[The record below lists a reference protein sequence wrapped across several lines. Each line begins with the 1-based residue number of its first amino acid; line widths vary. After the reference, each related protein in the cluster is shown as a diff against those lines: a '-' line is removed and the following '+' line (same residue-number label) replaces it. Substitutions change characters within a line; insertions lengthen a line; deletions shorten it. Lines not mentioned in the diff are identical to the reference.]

1 MRMIH
6 RVVIWL
12 VVVAAVL
19 APIGAQGAKESV
31 KPAESVVEVV
41 IWHSNSG
48 LAGEAMTAL
57 VADFN
62 ATVGV
67 ARGIVVREI
76 FQGKAADVAT
86 KLRSALQAERKVDL
100 PDLAQLDAT
109 GVMDVRDSN
118 LLVSA
123 SELIARDPSFD
134 IGTLEPAAV
143 WSMTYRDLLLGMPF
157 NSSTILLYYNKDAF
171 REAGLDPDF
180 PPATLAELATF
191 AGKLVKRSPDGK
203 TVLRYGF
210 AGVPTT
216 YELVSWIGQQHGL
229 SYMTDQENGHAGD
242 PTKVV
247 FDSDGTL
254 ANFLKAWRSVYQS
267 GGLGNL
273 TTNVRQEFVAGKV
286 AMHVASTSGLSTLLA
301 AIEGRFELGVGRF
314 PKVDETATGG
324 VNIGGGAIFAFDNG
338 NDPGKTATWE
348 FLKYLM
354 GPQAQF
360 TWHKATGYFPV
371 NLATYALPEFQRH
384 IEANPLFKVA
394 IDQLHESNPRLQSV
408 WWPNSYQAYY
418 EIQNRIL
425 EMLEK
430 GVGIDET
437 VASLAGVL
445 NRYMEDY
452 NRMNRP

>member
-86 KLRSALQAERKVDL
+86 KLRSALQAKRKADL

-286 AMHVASTSGLSTLLA
+286 AMQVASTSGLSTLLA

-324 VNIGGGAIFAFDNG
+324 EYRGWGHLCIDNG

-348 FLKYLM
+348 FLRYLM
-354 GPQAQF
+354 APGQF
-360 TWHKATGYFPV
+360 TCIRPPGTFRSITLHCPNSTAYRSQSAV
-371 NLATYALPEFQRH
+371 QSRH
-384 IEANPLFKVA
+384 RSVA
-394 IDQLHESNPRLQSV
+394 RKQSRLQ
-408 WWPNSYQAYY
+408 AYGGP
-418 EIQNRIL
+418 IHTKRI
-425 EMLEK
+425 MK
-430 GVGIDET
+430 SRT
-437 VASLAGVL
+437 VSS
-445 NRYMEDY
+445 RC
-452 NRMNRP
+452 